1 MKHVLIAL
9 VALIALPAR
18 AASPEE
24 DYLAARDAYI
34 KTIQHDATDRGFE
47 RHNAALADLESQ
59 LRKIIGPT
67 ALPGF
72 AAEGKIHLDT
82 LSPEDEGFGLLDGLV
97 YAIPL
102 DQKGIDDRAS
112 VVVTTVGLFEAW
124 LRAHKI
130 KWWNQDP
137 LPQDLRVALQ
147 SDDFY
152 RQALSTD
159 AAVVTFAR
167 LPIAKPSWAK
177 TAFAMLATR
186 TQDDVG
192 STPTEI
198 DIVVVGAQRVY
209 AATAK
214 TDVAVGPIAA
224 CEKSRQQ
231 LKAQAD
237 AARTAYEKS
246 GSQNAA
252 LLDKLTKLDEQGD
265 RAYVQCFATHARD
278 ASGFAAAVKQAQA
291 LIELLPGK

>member
-1 MKHVLIAL
+1 MNRGGGPHDLPRMHHPVSVSLAMKHVLIAL

-112 VVVTTVGLFEAW
+112 VVVTTKGLFEAW
-124 LRAHKI
+124 LRAHKT

-137 LPQDLRVALQ
+137 LPQDLQAALR
-147 SDDFY
+147 SADFY
-152 RQALSTD
+152 RQALST
-159 AAVVTFAR
+159 ASAVVSFAQ
-167 LPIAKPSWAK
+167 LPVAKPSWAR
-177 TAFAMLATR
+177 TAFAVLATR

-192 STPTEI
+192 SSPAEM
-198 DIVVVGAQRVY
+198 DIVVIGNERVY
-209 AATAK
+209 VVTAK
-214 TDVAVGPIAA
+214 TEVAVGPIAA
-224 CEKSRQQ
+224 CETIRR
-231 LKAQAD
+231 KAQAE
-237 AARTAYEKS
+237 AA
-246 GSQNAA
+246 
-252 LLDKLTKLDEQGD
+252 D
-265 RAYVQCFATHARD
+265 RAYLRCFATHARD
-278 ASGFAAAVKQAQA
+278 ESSFATAVKQAQA
-291 LIELLPGK
+291 L